1 MKQVKSAGE
10 RRNFLF
16 LFQNGPFGFD
26 FEWNFFMTS
35 VLNGLIG
42 FQLLFFPIEL
52 RQQRWHRIGCS
63 ECIPRNFK
71 SRKWLFFFGATAEI
85 TQPDLMEH
93 CCHEYAYLLVRC
105 GFAGFT
111 AILSTALSRRMK
123 CFHQNNLLT
132 RVWINFT
139 ALIQFPA
146 RPPLV
151 VQPLKSAA
159 YANELIFIS
168 FNDASWMSV

>member
-1 MKQVKSAGE
+1 MKGGIFCFVPKRTVWFWLWMEFLYDVSFERINWLLAAVFSDWIAPTKMAPNRMLWMHSSEFQVEK
-10 RRNFLF
+10 
-16 LFQNGPFGFD
+16 
-26 FEWNFFMTS
+26 MI
-35 VLNGLIG
+35 V
-42 FQLLFFPIEL
+42 
-52 RQQRWHRIGCS
+52 
-63 ECIPRNFK
+63 
-71 SRKWLFFFGATAEI
+71 FFGATAEI

-151 VQPLKSAA
+151 VQRLESAA